1 MTDRHS
7 RLHEP
12 LLEQLAELNLTHIAA
27 TYRETLDEAARK
39 NSSMLDVLA
48 SLVASEV
55 TARRQRAL
63 QRRILQARLP
73 KLKTLAEYQF
83 DFPKRVPKQKI
94 VRLFDC
100 EFVEQHQCAIF
111 IGPTGCGK
119 THLMT
124 ALGYAA
130 CERGISVRFTRAIDM
145 INRLTT
151 AQMNGTLELALKAYL
166 KPSLLLLDELGYLPI
181 DKRGADLLFQVVAAR
196 YESGS
201 IVIRLGPDLRR

>member
-1 MTDRHS
+1 MTDRHF

-27 TYRETLDEAARK
+27 TYRETLDEAARC

-100 EFVEQHQCAIF
+100 EFVEQ
-111 IGPTGCGK
+111 
-119 THLMT
+119 
-124 ALGYAA
+124 
-130 CERGISVRFTRAIDM
+130 
-145 INRLTT
+145 
-151 AQMNGTLELALKAYL
+151 
-166 KPSLLLLDELGYLPI
+166 
-181 DKRGADLLFQVVAAR
+181 
-196 YESGS
+196 
-201 IVIRLGPDLRR
+201 